1 MSSRQLFFL
10 YALTVPA
17 FKVAMLPSYLAG
29 EVGQDMWISIAF
41 MMLIDII
48 ILGII
53 MFIKT
58 RVGLLTYD
66 NGASKVLSRVIAVV
80 CAIYFILQ
88 GIVYFE
94 ETVAYLIQSFFDEA
108 NRLQIIVPLAVAI
121 GYIAYKGERTLGRI
135 AEIVIWLLLLTI
147 LVSIAFNNAEIDF
160 SNLLPIMDGGA
171 KGVFGGYKSV
181 VWFGDYL
188 PLLFINLKDRRK
200 RRYGYVFGGAGVILL
215 MVVFINATFYSQWG
229 ELTSNVP
236 NAFYRLSG
244 YNFISADVGKIDWL
258 VIITWITS
266 CVTKLSLLL
275 LGVRGAIN
283 HLFSKDVSKISTPV
297 SAGIVGLCIV
307 FFIKDVKTS
316 YALATN
322 LWMVGVVVTVLT
334 VLILLVCAI
343 LSKRRIKDGQN
354 I

>member
-10 YALTVPA
+10 YILTVPA

-29 EVGQDMWISIAF
+29 EVGQDMWLSIAF
-41 MMLIDII
+41 MMLIDIAV
-48 ILGII
+48 LCGIV
-53 MFIKT
+53 FIKT
-58 RVGLLTYD
+58 RVGLLEYS
-66 NGASKVLSRVIAVV
+66 GGVKLVLSKVIAVL
-80 CAIYFILQ
+80 CAVYFLFQ
-88 GIVYFE
+88 AVVYFE
-94 ETVAYLIQSFFDEA
+94 EIVAFLLQSFFDEA
-108 NRLQIIVPLAVAI
+108 DRLQIIVPLVVAI
-121 GYIAYKGERTLGRI
+121 AYIAYKGERTLGRI
-135 AEIVIWLLLLTI
+135 SEILIWSLLLAI

-160 SNLLPIMDGGA
+160 SNLLPIMDSGA
-171 KGVFGGYKSV
+171 KGVFGGYKSI

-229 ELTSNVP
+229 DLTKNVP

-258 VIITWITS
+258 VILTWIAS
-266 CVTKLSLLL
+266 CVMKLALLL

-283 HLFSKDVSKISTPV
+283 HIFRKDVSKISIPV
-297 SAGIVGLCIV
+297 SGAFVGLCIV
-307 FFIKDVKTS
+307 FFIKEVKTS
-316 YALATN
+316 YQIATN
-322 LWMVGVVVTVLT
+322 LWIVGVGVTILT
-334 VLILLVCAI
+334 ILTLIVCAI
-343 LSKRRIKDGQN
+343 LNKRMVKNEQN